1 MNIFS
6 GPPDFIN
13 AEGVKWWHD
22 DSTTKYAR
30 NPDKFG
36 TTLDVQC
43 WYVEFPNGSRTRV
56 LINADQQV
64 IEESQTL
71 DGIGIKI
78 DMRKMLLRDHE
89 RNPKAKVKP

>member
-1 MNIFS
+1 MNPFS
-6 GPPDFIN
+6 SPPDFIN

-43 WYVEFPNGSRTRV
+43 WYVEFPDGSRTRV

-64 IEESQTL
+64 VDESQTL
-71 DGIGIKI
+71 EGIGIKI
-78 DMRKMLLRDHE
+78 DVRKMLLRDQE
-89 RNPKAKVKP
+89 KNRKAKVKP